1 MADAEARQEKG
12 RGDGRMSRIV
22 HDQWGTLSPPRP
34 DLPPRDTPLPP
45 ALRGDGQPDGAA
57 ASTDPL
63 ARDEATASLEAALF
77 LADEPL
83 PARKLAQ
90 VAGLAD
96 AAAARR
102 SLKRLQQLYDEA
114 GTPFRVEEIAGGF
127 QLLTRSDYHRW
138 VAGRRQAHEMRLS
151 PAARETLAIVAYRQS
166 LTRADIEAIR
176 GVNCTETLRL
186 LMERG
191 LVKITGRD
199 DSLGRPVLYG
209 TTRKFLQQYGLK
221 SLKDLPKSAD
231 TDGGR

>member
-1 MADAEARQEKG
+1 MTRIARD
-12 RGDGRMSRIV
+12 R
-22 HDQWGTLSPPRP
+22 WGTLTPSRP
-34 DLPPRDTPLPP
+34 DRPPSDTPLSP
-45 ALRGDGQPDGAA
+45 ALRGSFGTGAGDASA
-57 ASTDPL
+57 ARSTDPL
-63 ARDEATASLEAALF
+63 SRDEATAAVEAALF

-96 AAAARR
+96 AAAVRR
-102 SLKRLQQLYDEA
+102 ALKRLQQLFDEA

-127 QLLTRSDYHRW
+127 QLLTRPEYHRW
-138 VAGRRQAHEMRLS
+138 VGGLRRQVHEMRLS

-176 GVNCTETLRL
+176 GVNCAETLRL

-209 TTRKFLQQYGLK
+209 TTRKFLQQFGLK
-221 SLKDLPKSAD
+221 SLKELPRSENVEE
-231 TDGGR
+231 R

>member
-1 MADAEARQEKG
+1 
-12 RGDGRMSRIV
+12 MSRIARE
-22 HDQWGTLSPPRP
+22 QWGTLTPPRP
-34 DLPPRDTPLPP
+34 DLPPRDHPLPP
-45 ALRGDGQPDGAA
+45 ALCGDARSEGDRP

-63 ARDEATASLEAALF
+63 ARDEATAAVEATLF

-114 GTPFRVEEIAGGF
+114 ETPFRVEEIAGGF
-127 QLLTRSDYHRW
+127 QLLTRPQYHRW
-138 VAGRRQAHEMRLS
+138 VAGRRQAHEQRLS

-166 LTRADIEAIR
+166 LTRADNEASR
-176 GVNCTETLRL
+176 GVNCAETLRL

-209 TTRKFLQQYGLK
+209 TTKKFLQQYGLK
-221 SLKDLPKSAD
+221 SLKELPRSEHVDSASA
-231 TDGGR
+231 TC

>member
-1 MADAEARQEKG
+1 MT
-12 RGDGRMSRIV
+12 RIV
-22 HDQWGTLSPPRP
+22 HDRWGTLTPPRF
-34 DLPPRDTPLPP
+34 DRPPRDTPLSP
-45 ALRGDGQPDGAA
+45 ALRGTCGTDAGASA
-57 ASTDPL
+57 ARSADPL
-63 ARDEATASLEAALF
+63 ARDEATAAVEAALF

-96 AAAARR
+96 AAAVRR
-102 SLKRLQQLYDEA
+102 ALKRLQQLYDDA

-127 QLLTRSDYHRW
+127 QLLTRPEYHRW
-138 VAGRRQAHEMRLS
+138 VGGLRRQAHEVRLS
-151 PAARETLAIVAYRQS
+151 PAARETLAIVAYRQP

-176 GVNCTETLRL
+176 GVNCAETLRL

-209 TTRKFLQQYGLK
+209 TARRFLQHFGLK
-221 SLKDLPKSAD
+221 SLKDLPRSEDRDARRD
-231 TDGGR
+231 R